1 MLNVCFRHVALIALN
16 FIISTF
22 GYSFGNFLSSFP
34 SVNHFPSFIVPL
46 GSNSTHIYKINHVRI
61 HLEMNIKRKH
71 FIEKSLKRF
80 LALVAYWAVRP
91 AHSSVLEHFQVN
103 YTLVSRTLP
112 TSPRWRYATQS
123 FNIVTIYQR
132 LLTTYNMLLQIWFSD
147 SCCLIYTDWCGRLCA
162 LHGHWPVEYTR
173 EKNAFFFVH
182 FFCSWRNLREVT
194 NDLGNDA
201 TSREEWDENTI
212 ITGSTND
219 SNNSSSSCCG
229 SI

>member
-147 SCCLIYTDWCGRLCA
+147 LCCLIYTDWCI
-162 LHGHWPVEYTR
+162 
-173 EKNAFFFVH
+173 FFVY

-201 TSREEWDENTI
+201 ISREEWDENTI

-229 SI
+229 GSI